1 MDIRIIQTGELT
13 EVHAAGRL
21 DGHWSATLGNA
32 LEELIREGR
41 HRVCLRLGEVEYISS
56 LGLRVLVTA
65 HKQFRGVSGQF
76 SVADVADNVARVL
89 ELAGLSQLLLHA
101 DSTPEAATALRPART
116 FAHSGA
122 RIDLYGTVGAGMQ
135 GGLIGSPGWLRTFG
149 YRAEDC
155 HSLAISPDLISVGL
169 GAFGTDFRQCR
180 TRFGEYLA
188 VAGAAVT
195 QPGDGSYTCDSLV
208 TTGAFEPTVQMLY
221 GLCYRGVCSAQFR
234 FEPDTAATIG
244 AASTRLPAA
253 DSTRPA
259 DLEADGGITLS
270 ALAEAALKAIDAQA
284 ACIVFMAES
293 DGLIGATLRAS
304 PGTLREGVD
313 PLVLPDAQRWL
324 SVTHE
329 PAHARSTVVATG
341 VIARPGALPDESAV
355 LRPLGPNGG
364 IEGHV
369 HAAVYRFRPL
379 KHGQLDL
386 AETLRPLFE
395 HAPADTVMHLLG
407 DDRDEGRAPAESRFM
422 RGVCWVSPIRSIPAT
437 NSGRSAGQQET
448 AA

>member
-1 MDIRIIQTGELT
+1 MEIRIIQAGDLT

-32 LEELIREGR
+32 LEELIRTGR
-41 HRVCLRLGEVEYISS
+41 HRVCLRLGELEYISS

-65 HKQFRGVSGQF
+65 HKQFRGVSGRF
-76 SVADVADNVARVL
+76 SVADVTGNVARVL
-89 ELAGLSQLLLHA
+89 DLAGLSPLLLHVDDA
-101 DSTPEAATALRPART
+101 PDAAAPLRPTRS
-116 FAHSGA
+116 FAHGGS

-155 HSLAISPDLISVGL
+155 HSLAIGPDLISVGL
-169 GAFGTDFRQCR
+169 GAFGTDYRQCR

-234 FEPDTAATIG
+234 FEPDG
-244 AASTRLPAA
+244 AERAGA
-253 DSTRPA
+253 DG
-259 DLEADGGITLS
+259 GGITLS
-270 ALAEAALKAIDAQA
+270 ALAEAALKAIDADA
-284 ACIVFMAES
+284 ACVVFMAES

-304 PGTLREGVD
+304 PGTLTEGVD
-313 PLVLPDAQRWL
+313 PLMLPDAQRWL

-341 VIARPGALPDESAV
+341 VIARHGALPGEAAV
-355 LRPLGPNGG
+355 LRPLGAAGG

-407 DDRDEGRAPAESRFM
+407 DDRDEGQAPAESRFM
-422 RGVCWVSPIRSIPAT
+422 RGVCWVSPIRAGDAASRVALT
-437 NSGRSAGQQET
+437 GRQE
-448 AA
+448 AAA

>member
-1 MDIRIIQTGELT
+1 MDIRIIRTGELT

-76 SVADVADNVARVL
+76 SVADVAGNVARVL
-89 ELAGLSQLLLHA
+89 ELAGLSQLLQA
-101 DSTPEAATALRPART
+101 DSAPEVAAALRPART
-116 FAHSGA
+116 FEHSGT
-122 RIDLYGTVGAGMQ
+122 RIDLYGTIGAGMQ

-155 HSLAISPDLISVGL
+155 HALAIGPDLISVGL
-169 GAFGTDFRQCR
+169 GAFGTDFKQCH

-221 GLCYRGVCSAQFR
+221 GLCYRGTCSAQFR
-234 FEPDTAATIG
+234 FEPDTA
-244 AASTRLPAA
+244 TRSGPAA
-253 DSTRPA
+253 DSARRA
-259 DLEADGGITLS
+259 DLDADGGIALS
-270 ALAEAALKAIDAQA
+270 ALADAALTAIDAQA

-341 VIARPGALPDESAV
+341 VIARPGALPEESAV
-355 LRPLGPNGG
+355 LRPLGPTGG

-386 AETLRPLFE
+386 TETLRPLFE

-407 DDRDEGRAPAESRFM
+407 DDRDEGRAPVESRFM
-422 RGVCWVSPIRSIPAT
+422 RGVCWLSPIRSSAAPS
-437 NSGRSAGQQET
+437 SGRSTGQQET
-448 AA
+448 AR